1 MAQLPDTPH
10 APLPAHTRTWTDTR
24 SCISRNPIYH
34 QVVFATL
41 MLSTAVRTVHLLRK
55 PELRARLPEQMRTV
69 VGRTF
74 TAGASIFAFGFFV
87 WNLDNVFCGTV
98 TGWKKNIGWPGAFLL
113 EGHSWWHVF
122 TVSYCP
128 QFKKKLYSI
137 SAHAQCA
144 DVLGFVLTLLYDW
157 AGYWNVSHAGRQHM

>member
-1 MAQLPDTPH
+1 
-10 APLPAHTRTWTDTR
+10 
-24 SCISRNPIYH
+24 
-34 QVVFATL
+34 

-55 PELRARLPEQMRTV
+55 PELRARLPEQLRTT

-74 TAGASIFAFGFFV
+74 TAGAGIFAFGFFV

-98 TGWKKNIGWPGAFLL
+98 TGWKKSVGWPVAFLL

-128 QFKKKLYSI
+128 QKEFYSI
-137 SAHAQCA
+137 SMRAQRA
-144 DVLGFVLTLLYDW
+144 DVLGFVLTLTRSDRLLE
-157 AGYWNVSHAGRQHM
+157 RI